1 MKILNKILKIVQ
13 SIVNVDFKKTAVK
26 SIKKESLKVIEFKYG
41 SESNDSESL
50 LFLINGQEDEF
61 LFI

>member
-1 MKILNKILKIVQ
+1 MKTLNKILKILE
-13 SIVNVDFKKTAVK
+13 SIGKFDFKKTTVNT
-26 SIKKESLKVIEFKYG
+26 IKKESLKVIQFEFD

>member
-1 MKILNKILKIVQ
+1 MKTLNKILKILE
-13 SIVNVDFKKTAVK
+13 SIGKFDFKKITVTT
-26 SIKKESLKVIEFKYG
+26 IEKESLKVVQFEYG

>member
-1 MKILNKILKIVQ
+1 MKTLNKILKILQ
-13 SIVNVDFKKTAVK
+13 SIGKFDFKKTTLNT
-26 SIKKESLKVIEFKYG
+26 IKEESLKAIQFGYDSK
-41 SESNDSESL
+41 SNDSESL

>member
-1 MKILNKILKIVQ
+1 MKTLNKILKILE
-13 SIVNVDFKKTAVK
+13 SIGKFDFKKITV
-26 SIKKESLKVIEFKYG
+26 STIEKESLKVVQFEYG

>member
-1 MKILNKILKIVQ
+1 MKTLNKILKTIK
-13 SIVNVDFKKTAVK
+13 SIGKFDFKKTTVNT
-26 SIKKESLKVIEFKYG
+26 IKKESLKSNQFEYG
-41 SESNDSESL
+41 SKSNDSESL

>member
-1 MKILNKILKIVQ
+1 MKTLNKILKILQ
-13 SIVNVDFKKTAVK
+13 SIGKFDFKKTTVNK
-26 SIKKESLKVIEFKYG
+26 IKKGSLKAIQFEYDSK
-41 SESNDSESL
+41 SDDSESL